1 RERVAALAAVLDH
14 ELEALVGTRGRTV
27 DAVRTGR
34 VAVRQIAE
42 TDVRELGAVAVGPV
56 RLHQQLRAPADPVL
70 NEDPLARA
78 DLPGLVWTEVGE
90 PRAGRGAGRSDRE
103 GELHRARAGGLGGGI
118 DGRHVRVVAVRHD
131 PEVAAPAL
139 VAEG

>member
-1 RERVAALAAVLDH
+1 RRWVGSGAAACDHCREVRVGRRRDRPGRQADEGRRAVTVRVRERVAALAAVLDH

-78 DLPGLVWTEVGE
+78 DLPGLVWTE
-90 PRAGRGAGRSDRE
+90 
-103 GELHRARAGGLGGGI
+103 
-118 DGRHVRVVAVRHD
+118 
-131 PEVAAPAL
+131 
-139 VAEG
+139 